1 MSMQFTR
8 NYDLLN
14 LYSSGANYWDAT
26 KSVANNWRLRS
37 VNGTY
42 QNGSL
47 TSGHQASKGFTPF
60 QFPIG
65 IGGGGFGSTNVV
77 VGTSG
82 TAFSYD
88 DYKLT
93 TFSTTDY
100 SDYNVSFSVAN
111 DNSSITVTMYKTF
124 LNSSGSEQ
132 TVREVGLI
140 VYSYETLNGSG
151 VLIAREVLATPIV
164 VPANG
169 YFKVPVT
176 FTVNVPQ
183 NLIPSAE

>member
-1 MSMQFTR
+1 MAMQFTR

-14 LYSSGANYWDAT
+14 LYASGAYYWDET
-26 KSVANNWRLRS
+26 KSVANNWRLRNT
-37 VNGTY
+37 NGTY
-42 QNGSL
+42 QTGYPFYYSDGHAPFSNLLKNHGFYNS
-47 TSGHQASKGFTPF
+47 TSNLPY
-60 QFPIG
+60 IE
-65 IGGGGFGSTNVV
+65 

-82 TAFSYD
+82 TVFSYE

-93 TFSTTDY
+93 TFTKTEYSDKSTTY
-100 SDYNVSFSVAN
+100 SVSD
-111 DNSSITVTMYKTF
+111 DNSSITVTMYQTF

-140 VYSYETLNGSG
+140 DAIYNSNGYDNY
-151 VLIAREVLATPIV
+151 LIAREVLETPIV

-176 FTVNVPQ
+176 FTVAVPTD
-183 NLIPSAE
+183 LIPH